1 MPIVT
6 VKKLEKTNLNLD
18 VIEQCVEGEP
28 DRLIETPNGR
38 LLHPL
43 SVIGEKHF
51 STGVI
56 LHGNKTQ
63 EQVNNE
69 TQSALTGL
77 NMGASKYFP
86 TKAAGDA
93 AIASLAVGQAVW
105 VGDEATGG
113 LYEKKTADATSLTKS
128 AFDPVTQAKA
138 DAAVKANAAEANAK
152 QYVDANTLQR
162 NFGQEAFKNQY
173 GYNFSGEYVEGV
185 SYKDWRHT
193 DYIPVKAGDT
203 VKIVTQVAS
212 TSFPYLLVYDQN
224 KVRLQFFIVT
234 SAQTSG
240 LNVFTHT
247 FAQDGFFITQ
257 HTPNVTGCSIVIN
270 EGEKRFVSDRE
281 LAPKVN
287 AAKTEAIAT
296 AATDATTKANAAK
309 TEAISAA
316 EANAKTY
323 ADNRTKLARPI
334 VASNKVSRLIQD
346 MENAQVTLGT
356 QIVPIIWSKVG
367 SFLYL
372 IAVKPNTTYS
382 LVSTVT
388 TKPTVREFA
397 AEPISEASRLEALI
411 GQTIEMTTYQT
422 VPVLRRRGT
431 FTTGENTNYITL
443 DPRTYS
449 NYDFVVVEGEYA
461 EDIEASLVATT
472 DQANKQARFD
482 YLYAKNLQS
491 DKFGKSKNLFKGYT
505 FGAYL
510 IATRVVSDEYVA
522 SLWLPGA
529 HPTQAG
535 YWEGVAAVVPVKPN
549 TTYTISKEESNRF
562 AVLLCKDLTNS
573 KLVLRDSS
581 LRSYTVTTGAEDN
594 FIAIVLSDIGEQ
606 PLVQIEEGSN
616 VTAYEAV
623 GDKFAK
629 SALPIGK
636 KLTDIIKQTDNAYI
650 SLGMQSDEFRY
661 YPTSPTQWTT
671 DTVLNKYYEPLRT
684 EFPANITRNILGKDA
699 SGLYDVYEYIF
710 KPDNY
715 EQTIFITAGMHTTE
729 MVTPFA
735 LGILLNEI
743 YRNPNKH
750 EGLAYL
756 RNKVKI
762 VVIPV
767 VNVWGANQNPKTVP
781 THYVNSNAVNPSRNF
796 PERWEQIVE
805 DGPYNKK
812 GSSPASEAETQH
824 IMTVMHREKDELAF
838 YLDLHTGQGWTQDT
852 LLYWLEEDN
861 FLRPVLQNIVSMR
874 NDIVRKTLG
883 REPINETHETQRATQ
898 SFYPWRVLGVPAAT
912 IEYGTGSTI
921 NLDNTQT
928 TYYVDLVFNS
938 IHYALKANLKDKRKQ
953 AELNEHNKQF
963 ISLYNTLSAYNNV
976 VNQVWNYA
984 QLQTNLYD
992 KLGLIKSVM
1001 GAASGSYSLVK
1012 YAHEPVGYKNTVV
1025 LSAGLRGKDTRKS
1038 VTELGFFAY
1047 KLMTDKNPHIVAL
1060 RNSTRFIFIPC
1071 LNPHGYDNN
1080 IVNNAN
1086 AVQPYLN
1093 FATSTQP
1100 ESVVLRSF
1108 IDSETID
1115 LFVDIDSQPN
1125 ASKPTGY
1132 ANLQVIHNAK
1142 ADIEYSS
1149 IFSVLN
1155 AKYAASNPANAVAYS
1170 TALVKSQIADYIN
1183 GKGVA
1188 YTYSFFAQNVLPLRT
1203 TVEGLYVDYGY
1214 EANEMAYCTEVL
1226 LNNIKEICQRRTLS
1240 RYLGVI

>member
-1 MPIVT
+1 M
-6 VKKLEKTNLNLD
+6 
-18 VIEQCVEGEP
+18 
-28 DRLIETPNGR
+28 
-38 LLHPL
+38 
-43 SVIGEKHF
+43 
-51 STGVI
+51 
-56 LHGNKTQ
+56 Q
-63 EQVNNE
+63 EQVTDKLLRVAQE
-69 TQSALTGL
+69 CDDITQANHDVLVADENTDITLPDGTTTPSLSKRVKQFGGQVTKVVGKVGDISADDIADALELGDVAYTASGDL
-77 NMGASKYFP
+77 MQAKNLKMPDGKDQEQINGEKASKQELIAAVAP
-86 TKAAGDA
+86 KADQQYVDTAIGAISTDA
-93 AIASLAVGQAVW
+93 SKQYATLALANADIANIALNKNIFVSESANGGYW
-105 VGDEATGG
+105 YKATTG
-113 LYEKKTADATSLTKS
+113 ATSLTKS
-128 AFDPVTQAKA
+128 PYDPLTQAKA
-138 DAAVKANAAEANAK
+138 DATTKANAAEANAK
-152 QYVDANTLQR
+152 N
-162 NFGQEAFKNQY
+162 
-173 GYNFSGEYVEGV
+173 
-185 SYKDWRHT
+185 
-193 DYIPVKAGDT
+193 
-203 VKIVTQVAS
+203 
-212 TSFPYLLVYDQN
+212 
-224 KVRLQFFIVT
+224 
-234 SAQTSG
+234 
-240 LNVFTHT
+240 
-247 FAQDGFFITQ
+247 
-257 HTPNVTGCSIVIN
+257 
-270 EGEKRFVSDRE
+270 
-281 LAPKVN
+281 
-287 AAKTEAIAT
+287 
-296 AATDATTKANAAK
+296 
-309 TEAISAA
+309 
-316 EANAKTY
+316 Y
-323 ADNRTKLARPI
+323 ADNRAKLTRPI
-334 VASNKVSRLIQD
+334 VASNKVSKIIQ
-346 MENAQVTLGT
+346 NLGHSSLTLGT
-356 QIVPIIWSKVG
+356 TISLISPGVG
-367 SFLYL
+367 SYVYA
-372 IAVKPNTTYS
+372 INVKPNTTYT

-388 TKPTVREFA
+388 GSPTVREFA
-397 AEPISEASRLEALI
+397 AEPISEVSRLEALI
-411 GQTIEMTTYQT
+411 GQTITMTTYHLPG
-422 VPVLRRRGT
+422 PVLRRRGT

-443 DPRTYS
+443 DQLRYS
-449 NYDFVVVEGEYA
+449 NHDFVVVEGEYA
-461 EDIEASLVATT
+461 EDIEASLIATT
-472 DQANKQARFD
+472 DQANKQASFD
-482 YLYAKNLQS
+482 YLRAKNLQS

-505 FGAYL
+505 FGSYL
-510 IATRVVSDEYVA
+510 STIRTVSSDYV
-522 SLWLPGA
+522 SGLWNLGS

-606 PLVQIEEGSN
+606 PLVQIEEGAN

-661 YPTSPTQWTT
+661 YPTAPVQWTT
-671 DTVLNKYYEPLRT
+671 DTVLNKYYEPLRA
-684 EFPANITRNILGKDA
+684 EFPANISRNILGKDA

-735 LGILLNEI
+735 LGLLLNEI
-743 YRNPNKH
+743 YRNPSKH

-767 VNVWGANQNPKTVP
+767 VNVWGANQNPKVVP
-781 THYVNSNAVNPSRNF
+781 THYVNSRAVNPSRNF

-838 YLDLHTGQGWTQDT
+838 YLDLHTGQSWTQDT
-852 LLYWLEEDN
+852 MLYWLEEDN

-912 IEYGTGSTI
+912 IEYGTGSTST
-921 NLDNTQT
+921 LDNTQT
-928 TYYVDLVFNS
+928 TYYVNLVFNS
-938 IHYALKANLKDKRKQ
+938 IHYALKANLKAKRKQ

-992 KLGLIKSVM
+992 KLGLTKSVI
-1001 GAASGSYSLVK
+1001 GAASGTYSLVK
-1012 YAHEPVGYKNTVV
+1012 YVHAPVGYKNTVV

-1038 VTELGFFAY
+1038 VTELGFFAH
-1047 KLMTDKNPHIVAL
+1047 KLMTDTNPHIVAL

-1071 LNPHGYDNN
+1071 LNPHGYDNK

-1100 ESVVLRSF
+1100 ESVALRSL
-1108 IDSETID
+1108 IDAETID
-1115 LFVDIDSQPN
+1115 LFVDIDSLLN
-1125 ASKPTGY
+1125 ENKPSDY

-1155 AKYAASNPANAVAYS
+1155 AKYAVSNPASAANYS
-1170 TALVKSQIADYIN
+1170 TSLGKSQIADYIN
-1183 GKGVA
+1183 SKGVA

-1203 TVEGLYVDYGY
+1203 TVEGVYADYGY
-1214 EANEMAYCTEVL
+1214 EANELAYCSEVL
-1226 LNNIKEICQRRTLS
+1226 LNSIKEICQRRTLS
-1240 RYLGVI
+1240 KYLAN